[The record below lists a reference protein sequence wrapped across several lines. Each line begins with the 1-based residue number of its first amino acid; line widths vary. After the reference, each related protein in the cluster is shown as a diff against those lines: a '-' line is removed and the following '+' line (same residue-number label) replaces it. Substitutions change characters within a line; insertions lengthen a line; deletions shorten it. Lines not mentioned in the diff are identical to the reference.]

1 VKRRPQIILYL
12 LIVTLIIFSFECGS
26 QNASPIKIESTER
39 ANRVLLGGSL
49 NRQELVPKDHKTGV
63 ILVLKIKGISI
74 EEFQNISNNE
84 EEDIYIMAEEQ
95 KFSASVTRSGTI
107 GGKERI
113 ELFVG
118 VPRDALELTL
128 YVGSYP
134 PRTFKVKGKI
144 IDELTEW

>member
-1 VKRRPQIILYL
+1 MKRRHQIILYL

-39 ANRVLLGGSL
+39 ANRVLLGGSF
-49 NRQELVPKDHKTGV
+49 NRQELVPKDRKTGV

-74 EEFQNISNNE
+74 KEFQNISNNKK
-84 EEDIYIMAEEQ
+84 EDIYIVAEEQ
-95 KFSASVTRSGTI
+95 KFRPSVTRSGTI
-107 GGKERI
+107 GGKESI

-128 YVGSYP
+128 YIGSYAP
-134 PRTFKVKGKI
+134 KTFKVKGKI
-144 IDELTEW
+144 LDELKEW